1 MCVEVKS
8 MEPKSMANL
17 AATATSLDRAL
28 TILEMA
34 ARKPEGVSNSDIHRQ
49 LQIPRSSCSYVLS
62 RLESAG
68 YLRRSASDRRY
79 GLGLKILTLAHGA
92 LRDLGLRGI
101 AEPILHK
108 LTYETGYSGLI
119 GVLQHG
125 KVVIVDKVDRPG
137 LAEIDFE
144 LGVTL
149 PAYATGLGKMLLAS
163 LEPDELT
170 AFLSSHP
177 LTKKSKKTI
186 DSREELLKDLSI
198 ARRRG
203 YATSDGELFV
213 GVCGIAAP
221 IRDAGGIVCA
231 GLSLAGVGVPLDE
244 PELIARVKGAAA
256 MISRRLA
263 KATLAR
269 QSFNDGVHAL
279 SCVTHL

>member
-1 MCVEVKS
+1 
-8 MEPKSMANL
+8 MANL